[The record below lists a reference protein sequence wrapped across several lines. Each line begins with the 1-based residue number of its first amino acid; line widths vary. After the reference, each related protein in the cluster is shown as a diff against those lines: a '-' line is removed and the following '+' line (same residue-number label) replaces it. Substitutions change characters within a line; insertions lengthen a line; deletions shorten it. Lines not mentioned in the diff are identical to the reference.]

1 MRVLNL
7 RSPDKPRWSREMA
20 TTEWPE
26 GSQETPWKAAG
37 QAE

>member
-20 TTEWPE
+20 TMECAD
-26 GSQETPWKAAG
+26 GSQVTPWKAAG